1 MTIDHESDE
10 DFGPE
15 TTPLVVGKKQPSRTV
30 GIHKPVVVNDLS
42 SAGLFLRN
50 LERHFGYKLLVIL
63 MISQHLMKG
72 FASSLIGPAA
82 QYLYASYKVG
92 GPRMQIFS
100 GVTSLPWAMKPVI
113 GLISD
118 CLPLRGYNKGPY
130 MLISSLAGVCA
141 FAALGAL
148 PASSLSL
155 ERVVGCLFLIQLQ
168 FSTCD
173 LLAEAKYAEK
183 MQAKPQ
189 HGPDLLS
196 FVWFGLQVGGLMATI
211 CIGPI
216 MERMGEKAPYLIALV
231 PASIILMPVA
241 RNFME
246 ERPRTDAEVQEH
258 RTHMFHQKEACLL
271 CVLMFAGTISLTVL
285 GISYDSVF
293 VNAFAAIAVAVV
305 MLFAFSVVL
314 RPVIAKVNAFF
325 LIQTSLGVSIGG
337 ASFYFYTDTE
347 EQYPDGPHFSM
358 VFFTSVLGVVG
369 SVCSLIGIL
378 SYQRFMKDWTY
389 RNLLLMTNVALSLLS
404 TADVILLSRLNKRVG
419 IPDTVFVLG
428 ANVLQSVVAQ
438 WMWMP
443 GVVILSQLCPK
454 GMEAT
459 MYALLAGC
467 HNLGNTIASN
477 CGALVLHLLGCEP
490 SGQRNET
497 DQFKH
502 LWVGSALATVLP
514 MCTLLLLPWLIPDAR
529 QTDKILEEGDRDATS
544 GSLWRR
550 WTSAD

>member
-1 MTIDHESDE
+1 M
-10 DFGPE
+10 
-15 TTPLVVGKKQPSRTV
+15 
-30 GIHKPVVVNDLS
+30 HKPIVVNDLS
-42 SAGLFLRN
+42 SAGLFIGN
-50 LERHFGYKLLVIL
+50 LERHFGYRLLVIL
-63 MISQHLMKG
+63 VISQHLMKG
-72 FASSLIGPAA
+72 FAGGLIGPAA
-82 QYLYASYKVG
+82 QYLYRSYNVG
-92 GPRMQIFS
+92 GPRMQIFG

-113 GLISD
+113 GLVSD
-118 CLPLRGYNKGPY
+118 CLPIWGYNKGPY
-130 MLISSLAGVCA
+130 MLISSLAGVLA
-141 FAALGAL
+141 FASLGAL
-148 PASSLSL
+148 PPSLLSL
-155 ERVVGCLFLIQLQ
+155 ERVVGCMFLIQLQ

-189 HGPDLLS
+189 HGPDLLT
-196 FVWFGLQVGGLMATI
+196 FVWFGLQVGGLMATV

-216 MERMGEKAPYLIALV
+216 MQRMGEKAPYLIAMFA
-231 PASIILMPVA
+231 ASIIIVPVA
-241 RNFME
+241 KNFME
-246 ERPRTDAEVQEH
+246 ERPRTVAEVKEH
-258 RTHMFHQKEACLL
+258 RDHMLHQKEACLL

-285 GISYDSVF
+285 GISYSSVY
-293 VNAFAAIAVAVV
+293 VNAFAAMAVAIV
-305 MLFAFSVVL
+305 MLVAFSLVL

-337 ASFYFYTDTE
+337 ASFYFYTDTPA
-347 EQYPDGPHFSM
+347 QYPDGPHFSM

-369 SVCSLIGIL
+369 SVCSLIGII

-389 RNLLLMTNVALSLLS
+389 RNLLLMTNLALSLLS

-477 CGALVLHLLGCEP
+477 CGALLLHLLGCEP
-490 SGQRNET
+490 SGQPDESH
-497 DQFKH
+497 QFQH

-529 QTDKILEEGDRDATS
+529 QTDKILAESDRDATS

-550 WTSAD
+550 WTGS